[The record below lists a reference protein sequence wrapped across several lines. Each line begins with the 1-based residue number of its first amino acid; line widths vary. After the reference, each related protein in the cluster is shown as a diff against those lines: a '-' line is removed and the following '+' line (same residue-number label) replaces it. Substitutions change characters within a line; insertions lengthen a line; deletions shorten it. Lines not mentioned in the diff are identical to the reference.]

1 MKGKAFIE
9 PIFHG
14 AVEGRI
20 TQFREI
26 MKPQPIVDEPGK
38 PTADW
43 ENIYNKPRY
52 KVGEIVYL
60 KEPYRFTHTDNVWFI
75 NYLYGC
81 KKQEFNISI
90 GNKKLHKILIQQ
102 EISKSGW
109 CNKLFMPEWC
119 TRYFIKINAVRC
131 ERLQD
136 ISDKDC
142 LKEGIFKDY
151 IIPKWAIGEHYIAT
165 YKPFKDGK
173 RFENYYENAREAYA
187 VLINKINGRGTW
199 DGNPYVWVYDYK
211 LISKSFDQILEDNKD
226 ILND

>member
-1 MKGKAFIE
+1 MKGKSFKE

-14 AVEGRI
+14 VVEGRI

-26 MKPQPIVDEPGK
+26 VKPQPISFEGYSGSGYIGK
-38 PTADW
+38 PIG
-43 ENIYNKPRY
+43 EKGFIEPRY
-52 KVGEIVYL
+52 KAGETVYL

-119 TRYFIKINAVRC
+119 TRYFIKITAVRC

-142 LKEGIFKDY
+142 LKEGITDCCEDSDAFRGFFYNETTDL
-151 IIPKWAIGEHYIAT
+151 
-165 YKPFKDGK
+165 
-173 RFENYYENAREAYA
+173 YYETLREAYA
-187 VLINKINGRGTW
+187 ALIDSISGRGTW
-199 DGNPYVWVYDYK
+199 DSNPYVWVYEFT